1 MKKIITFFLC
11 LNLVLLSSCGKTYTY
26 SETKSG
32 SSIQEIKQSL
42 GKDPAKE
49 TTDKNGNEFIT
60 YEDCPYLGYKGTST
74 YCFSDD
80 KMQFSKWEYKNEDAS
95 KAKEV
100 YDKIVDEKQKKYGTG
115 KDTQSEGVYMCNWNE
130 GTNSIALTCITNED
144 TTVVTLTE
152 IISANEG
159 K

>member
-1 MKKIITFFLC
+1 MKKILLFVLC
-11 LNLVLLSSCGKTYTY
+11 FNIALLSSCGKTYTY
-26 SETKSG
+26 SEMKSG

-152 IISANEG
+152 IISANVG